1 MRGRIGRDGGK
12 TTSEARKRWFPAGSG
27 AQLRF
32 GLPSMNAIPGPK
44 GDLSSTKTATIRDVA
59 RAANVS
65 VASASRAINGL
76 GSVTEATRSRI
87 VAAAAELRY
96 VPNSAARS
104 LATRRSDTIGVLL
117 PDLYGEFFSEII
129 RGIDGSARSRGLHLL
144 LSNSHGDA
152 AEAAAAI
159 QAMRG
164 RVDGLIVMS
173 PHVDSTVLSE
183 NLISGMPIVL
193 INSPVTG
200 KSHPAFLV
208 DNYAGA
214 TAVVRHLAEGGRT
227 VAHLAGPPAN
237 LESRE
242 RRRGYRDALGGNE
255 GLVLEGDFSEESG
268 YRAGRVLAALTRRPD
283 AVFAANDM
291 MAIGC
296 LIALAD
302 AGVRAPVDIAIAG
315 FDDIPLSR
323 LVRPSLTTA
332 GIDIAELGSRAVE
345 RLIETIGKTAN
356 NDNDNDGRPEMI
368 EPRLVVR
375 QSSAWKDTA
384 RTSAEKRG
392 RETR

>member
-1 MRGRIGRDGGK
+1 
-12 TTSEARKRWFPAGSG
+12 
-27 AQLRF
+27 
-32 GLPSMNAIPGPK
+32 MNAAPRPNP
-44 GDLSSTKTATIRDVA
+44 LVPPSRTATIRDVA

-76 GSVTEATRSRI
+76 GSVTEATRSRV
-87 VAAAAELRY
+87 VAAATELRY

-104 LATRRSDTIGVLL
+104 LATRRTETIGVLL

-159 QAMRG
+159 RSMRG

-183 NLISGMPIVL
+183 NLLSGMPIVL
-193 INSPVTG
+193 INSVVTG
-200 KSHPAFLV
+200 KPHPAFLV

-227 VAHLAGPPAN
+227 VAHIAGPPAN

-242 RRRGYRDALGGNE
+242 RRRGYRDALGGHE
-255 GLVLEGDFSEESG
+255 GLVLQGDFSEESG
-268 YRAGRVLAALTRRPD
+268 YRAGCAIAALSDRPD
-283 AVFAANDM
+283 AIFAANDM

-296 LIALAD
+296 LNALAD
-302 AGVRAPVDIAIAG
+302 AGMVAPDDIALAG

-323 LVRPSLTTA
+323 LIRPSLTTA
-332 GIDIAELGSRAVE
+332 GIDIAKLGGRAVE
-345 RLIETIGKTAN
+345 RLIENIGPGP
-356 NDNDNDGRPEMI
+356 DIHFDEQPELI

-375 QSSAWKDTA
+375 QSSAWNNAT

-392 RETR
+392 RETQ

>member
-1 MRGRIGRDGGK
+1 M
-12 TTSEARKRWFPAGSG
+12 
-27 AQLRF
+27 
-32 GLPSMNAIPGPK
+32 
-44 GDLSSTKTATIRDVA
+44 
-59 RAANVS
+59 S

-87 VAAAAELRY
+87 IAAAAELRY

-104 LATRRSDTIGVLL
+104 LATRRTDTIGVLL

-129 RGIDGSARSRGLHLL
+129 RGIDGSARSGGLHLL

-159 QAMRG
+159 RSMRG

-183 NLISGMPIVL
+183 NLLSGMPIVL
-193 INSPVTG
+193 INSLVTG
-200 KSHPAFLV
+200 RPHPAFLV

-227 VAHLAGPPAN
+227 VAHISGPPAN

-268 YRAGRVLAALTRRPD
+268 YRAGIALAALAQRPD

-296 LIALAD
+296 VIALAES
-302 AGVRAPVDIAIAG
+302 GVRAPMDIAVAG

-323 LVRPSLTTA
+323 LIRPSLTTA

-345 RLIETIGKTAN
+345 RLIETIGSGVETEI
-356 NDNDNDGRPEMI
+356 DDRPEMI

-375 QSSAWKDTA
+375 QSSVWKDTA
-384 RTSAEKRG
+384 RLSAEKRG
-392 RETR
+392 RETQ